1 MVFTRWPAACALLV
15 LLAGCSTTDPAVP
28 GHDKSPAAN
37 ARPSGQSSKVQ
48 KVIDLG
54 GGQAYGLAVDK
65 DAVWA
70 ISYDAGS
77 VSRIDPATGTVTFTT
92 RPGPATATVLAGDDG
107 LWVAGLGDN
116 ASIYRLDPASGRVL
130 TTVPG
135 GDLCCDLTV
144 GAGAL
149 WTVDAKGSLI
159 RVELA
164 SGQVTKRIP
173 VTIDRNTH
181 TNAIYAGGALWV
193 SSDPTK
199 LFRVDPVSGAST
211 AFDVGG
217 GVPFLARDGLVWG
230 AAPTSLWA
238 VDEKTGA
245 LVRRVPLADSME
257 VLSLELGY
265 GAIWVG
271 IRHPGR
277 IGAVLRLDATTGK
290 VVDEVRDI
298 EIPARIAAGF
308 GSIWVTDSGSSKL
321 YRLSSST

>member
-1 MVFTRWPAACALLV
+1 MVIPRWAAACALV
-15 LLAGCSTTDPAVP
+15 LLAGCSSADPAEPSP
-28 GHDKSPAAN
+28 GRSTTTSAA
-37 ARPSGQSSKVQ
+37 PSGQSARVQ

-54 GGQAYGLAVDK
+54 GGEAYGLAVDK
-65 DAVWA
+65 EAVWA

-77 VSRIDPATGTVTFTT
+77 VSRIDPASGTIAFTT
-92 RPGPATATVLAGDDG
+92 RLGPGTASVFAGDEG
-107 LWVAGLGDN
+107 VWVAGLGDS
-116 ASIYRLDPASGRVL
+116 ASIYRLDPATGRVL
-130 TTVPG
+130 ATVPG
-135 GDLCCDLTV
+135 GDLCCDLSV
-144 GAGAL
+144 GGGAL
-149 WTVDAKGSLI
+149 WTVDARGSLL
-159 RVELA
+159 RVDLA
-164 SGQVTKRIP
+164 SAQVTKRIP
-173 VTIDRNTH
+173 VTIDRNAH
-181 TNAIYAGGALWV
+181 TNAVYAGGALWV

-245 LVRRVPLADSME
+245 VVRRVPLADSME

-277 IGAVLRLDATTGK
+277 VGAVLRLDAATGA

-321 YRLSSST
+321 YRLASST